1 MRKDICFNINQLILT
16 TLHRLQLSIQTKTI
30 KIPIMNVF
38 TNFIP
43 NKLITIDDKDPPWMN
58 DVIKNKIKKRL
69 FLSTIKE
76 I

>member
-1 MRKDICFNINQLILT
+1 
-16 TLHRLQLSIQTKTI
+16 
-30 KIPIMNVF
+30 MNVF

-43 NKLITIDDKDPPWMN
+43 KKLITIDDKDPPWMN
-58 DVIKNKIKKRL
+58 DVIKNKIKKRD